1 MVASLPVPGLRSEVP
16 VFVNRTGLQRRIKM
30 NREKLMKMAGSVRTG
45 GKGTM
50 RRKKKAVHKTTTTDD
65 KRLQSTLK
73 RIGVNAIPAIE
84 EVNIFKD
91 DVVIQFLNPKV
102 QASIAA
108 NTWVVSG
115 APQTKKLQDILPSI
129 INQLGPD
136 NLENLKKLAEQF
148 QKQAP
153 EAGAG
158 ATAAPE
164 DDDDDEVPDLVA
176 GETFET
182 VAEEKTP
189 AAS

>member
-1 MVASLPVPGLRSEVP
+1 
-16 VFVNRTGLQRRIKM
+16 
-30 NREKLMKMAGSVRTG
+30 MKMAGAVRTG
-45 GKGTM
+45 GKGSM

-91 DVVIQFLNPKV
+91 DQVIQFSSPKV

-115 APQTKKLQDILPSI
+115 APQTKKLQDILPGI

-136 NLENLKKLAEQF
+136 NLDNLRKLAEQF
-148 QKQAP
+148 QSRAP
-153 EAGAG
+153 NANADGNGAN
-158 ATAAPE
+158 AAE
-164 DDDDDEVPDLVA
+164 DDDDEVPELVA
-176 GETFET
+176 GETFEAA
-182 VAEEKTP
+182 AEEGQKT
-189 AAS
+189 S